1 MRVQRKSNA
10 DQAGV
15 AAVKPASLSRN
26 DWADAALG
34 ELAIF
39 GIAGV
44 RVEVLARKLN
54 VTKGS
59 FYWHFKDRDALFV
72 AMLERW
78 RERATLALIARLD
91 NASELPEER
100 LRELLRLPLQR
111 EKSAF
116 AAEVELAIRLWS
128 RNDSRALTV
137 LEEVD
142 ALRLRYIENLLVN
155 IGIDKGLARA
165 HAILSYSY
173 MRVAPTLIGSDA
185 VALMQQC
192 ENLIIGKRSR

>member
-1 MRVQRKSNA
+1 M
-10 DQAGV
+10 
-15 AAVKPASLSRN
+15 
-26 DWADAALG
+26 
-34 ELAIF
+34 
-39 GIAGV
+39 
-44 RVEVLARKLN
+44 
-54 VTKGS
+54 
-59 FYWHFKDRDALFV
+59 
-72 AMLERW
+72 
-78 RERATLALIARLD
+78 
-91 NASELPEER
+91 
-100 LRELLRLPLQR
+100 RELLRLPLQR